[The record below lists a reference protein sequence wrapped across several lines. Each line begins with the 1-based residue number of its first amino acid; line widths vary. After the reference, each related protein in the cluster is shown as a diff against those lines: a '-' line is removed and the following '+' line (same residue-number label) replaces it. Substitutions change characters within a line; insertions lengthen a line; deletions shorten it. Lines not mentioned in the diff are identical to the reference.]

1 MPTQKKLT
9 KEELK
14 RFNNL
19 FQKVIDIRSNLA
31 SKTLDK
37 ETQLRNLKNQKHL
50 IKASY
55 DTEFT
60 KSNSEINILNSKI
73 SDFVNEMNEK
83 LGGKFTYNPITGEIL
98 EENK

>member
-1 MPTQKKLT
+1 MATQKKLT
-9 KEELK
+9 DEEFK

-19 FQKVIDIRSNLA
+19 FQKVINIRSNLA
-31 SKTLDK
+31 SKTLHK
-37 ETQLRNLKNQKHL
+37 ETELRNLKKQKQQ

-60 KSNSEINILNSKI
+60 KSNYEINILNSKI

-83 LGGKFTYNPITGEIL
+83 LGGKFTYNPTTGEIL
-98 EENK
+98 EEK